1 MKKILEGRAEIGK
14 LLMGCCAVGLSGDKI
29 RIGPMQKG
37 Y

>member
-14 LLMGCCAVGLSGDKI
+14 LLMGCCADGLSGDKI